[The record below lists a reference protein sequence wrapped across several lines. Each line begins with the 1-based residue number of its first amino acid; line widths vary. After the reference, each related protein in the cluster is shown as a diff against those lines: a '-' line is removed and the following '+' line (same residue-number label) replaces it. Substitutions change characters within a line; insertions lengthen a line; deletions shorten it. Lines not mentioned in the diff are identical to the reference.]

1 MTNPAHNPP
10 PEPSAAVH
18 GRIPQLDGLR
28 AVAFLAVFVN
38 HSLRVPLGWVG
49 VDVFFVLSGFLIT
62 GILLQRKQISQRDG
76 TGYLVPF
83 YRRRFFR
90 ILPPYILLLV
100 VYHFVYHLN
109 DLHPWPLFVFF
120 GMNLQH
126 FFHVGG
132 PGDLPLWSLAVEEQF
147 YLVWPFVILWASE
160 KTLLRISLAALVVVP
175 LLRVGF
181 TYWLHREFIIY
192 TLTPF
197 RCDLLCAGA
206 ALTLIWKTRTPGLE
220 QLVRRRA
227 WIGCIGGFGT
237 LGVLQIWPY
246 FRLSSDEPIA
256 NGLCL
261 SLSLIGAASLLAWTL
276 ADRSWLRRILTLA
289 PMRYI
294 GRISY
299 SMYLVH
305 VMVIVQLLR
314 FISFKYVT
322 IPALTV
328 TILYATI
335 SWYLMERPL
344 LNLAARSTPAV
355 PLKHEPVAPGS
366 R

>member
-1 MTNPAHNPP
+1 MTSLSAHNPA
-10 PEPSAAVH
+10 PEPSVAVN

-28 AVAFLAVFVN
+28 AVAILSVFVN

-62 GILLQRKQISQRDG
+62 GILLQRKQISESEG
-76 TGYLVPF
+76 TGYLIPF
-83 YRRRFFR
+83 YRRRFIR
-90 ILPPYILLLV
+90 ILPPYVLLLI
-100 VYHFVYHLN
+100 VYHFVYHLD

-147 YLVWPFVILWASE
+147 YLVWPFVVLLVSE
-160 KTLLRISLAALVVVP
+160 KVLLRISLAALVIVP
-175 LLRVGF
+175 ILRVIC
-181 TYWLHREFIIY
+181 TYWLHREFLIY

-206 ALTLIWKTRTPGLE
+206 AITILWKSRTPHLEGLI
-220 QLVRRRA
+220 RRRA
-227 WIGCIGGFGT
+227 WLGCIGGFGL
-237 LGVLQIWPY
+237 LGILQIWPY
-246 FRLSSDEPIA
+246 FRLSSDEPLA

-276 ADRSWLRRILTLA
+276 ADHGWLRRVLTLA
-289 PMRYI
+289 PVRYV

-305 VMVIVQLLR
+305 VMVIVQLAR
-314 FISFKYVT
+314 FIPWKYVT
-322 IPALTV
+322 IPSLTV

-344 LNLAARSTPAV
+344 LNLAARSTPPV
-355 PLKHEPVAPGS
+355 PLKH
-366 R
+366 